1 MTLFRF
7 VDAEKAIYPVQRLCA
22 VLGVS
27 RSGYYA
33 WQSRRPSRRRIED
46 TNLTRLIRACH
57 EDSHATYGAPRIHRA
72 LRRYY
77 GVHCSRK
84 RVARLM
90 RQAGLSGANR
100 GSRPI
105 GTTRRNPKRPLQPD
119 LVRRN
124 FHPDAPNRLWVA
136 DITQHPTDEG
146 WLYLATVLD
155 AFSRRLV
162 GWSMGEHIR
171 AELVVDAV
179 IMAVRNR
186 QPGQGLVH
194 HSDHGAQYTSI
205 AFTRQLEESGIIG
218 SMGTVGDAL
227 DNAMAE
233 SFNATLQIELLDT
246 RRTWRTRA
254 ELKSAIFE
262 YIEVF
267 YNRRRLHSA
276 LGYLSP
282 VEFER
287 AYAHG
292 EAAAS

>member
-1 MTLFRF
+1 MFRL
-7 VDAEKAIYPVQRLCA
+7 VDAEKAIYPVQRLCE

-33 WQSRRPSRRRIED
+33 WQGRRPSKRLIED
-46 TNLTRLIRACH
+46 MNLLRLIRSSH
-57 EDSHATYGAPRIHRA
+57 EQSHGTYGAPRIHAA

-77 GVHCSRK
+77 GVHCSQK
-84 RVARLM
+84 RVARIM
-90 RQAGLSGANR
+90 REAGLSGR
-100 GSRPI
+100 GHHSRPL

-124 FHPDAPNRLWVA
+124 FHPSAPNRLWVA

-146 WLYLATVLD
+146 WLYLATILD
-155 AFSRRLV
+155 AFSRRIV
-162 GWSMGEHIR
+162 GWSMDERIV
-171 AELVVDAV
+171 ADLVVDAV

-186 QPGQGLVH
+186 QPDQGVIH

-205 AFTRQLEESGIIG
+205 AFTKQLEESGIIG

-233 SFNATLQIELLDT
+233 SFNATLQDELLNTQQTWST
-246 RRTWRTRA
+246 RSQLR
-254 ELKSAIFE
+254 SAIFQ

-282 VEFER
+282 EEFER
-287 AYAHG
+287 AHVAG
-292 EAAAS
+292 QVAS